1 MSKDLWT
8 EVDGYL
14 EQHFT
19 AGDSAIEAA
28 LAHQHA
34 SGLPD
39 IAVSPTQGKLLA
51 VLAKSAGAK
60 RAVEF
65 GTLGGYST
73 IWIAR
78 ALPEDGRIVTF
89 ELKQEHADVA
99 RENFEAAGV
108 SEKVEIRVGPAAD
121 NLGTLDNDEPFD
133 LIFIDADKPS
143 NTLYYEA
150 AMKRSKPGAL
160 VIVDNVVRDGDVAD
174 ASSSDPSVLGAQQV
188 IEHVASD
195 ARVLATVIQTVGR
208 KKHDG
213 LLIATVL

>member
-8 EVDGYL
+8 KVDGYL

-19 AGDSAIEAA
+19 AGDAAVEHA

-78 ALPEDGRIVTF
+78 ALPEDGRVVTF

-99 RENFEAAGV
+99 RENFESAGV
-108 SEKVEIRVGPAAD
+108 SEKIEIRVGPAAD

-133 LIFIDADKPS
+133 MIFIDADKPS
-143 NTLYYEA
+143 NTMYYEA
-150 AMKRSKPGAL
+150 AMKRSKPGTL

-174 ASSSDPSVLGAQQV
+174 TSSSDPAVLGAQQV
-188 IEHVASD
+188 IEHVAND
-195 ARVLATVIQTVGR
+195 PRVLATVIQTVGR